1 MNNIAPIFNLLM
13 PHAKHRYR
21 NFQLR
26 RTGFVKRFFLVTAV
40 LFIFFGGRDN
50 VHAQTYGSANHA
62 ITVVVNTITMVSVSS
77 GTVSMTI
84 TGTGVL
90 AGQDQMTATNSA
102 TSLLW
107 GVNSS
112 LKKIT
117 AQTNLAAPLF
127 AMKLLAVSPTAGT
140 AAPEITLSTIAADLL
155 TDIGRSKG
163 SCTLQYTGVAL
174 ASQGTGTDSHTIT
187 FTVAAQ

>member
-1 MNNIAPIFNLLM
+1 MLHTKHCYQNL
-13 PHAKHRYR
+13 
-21 NFQLR
+21 QLR
-26 RTGFVKRFFLVTAV
+26 RMIFLKRFFLFAIAV
-40 LFIFFGGRDN
+40 FFFFCGTERTY
-50 VHAQTYGSANHA
+50 AQVYGSASHT

-84 TGTGVL
+84 TGTGVI
-90 AGQDQMTATNSA
+90 AGQNQMTVANSA

-117 AQTNLAAPLF
+117 AQTNLVAPLF
-127 AMKLLAVSPTAGT
+127 AMKLLAVSPTQGT
-140 AAPEITLSTIAADLL
+140 AAPEITLSTTATDLL
-155 TDIGRSKG
+155 TNIGRSKG